1 VAEGRALGR
10 HGNRIGIIY
19 LHRRCQLSPG
29 NGDHE
34 IRASEIDSHF
44 PSLFSHSEKG
54 FCVNWGFYP
63 ARPAVTERSYKMGTS
78 TYELRC
84 RECGKTWG
92 NQPRSICEDC
102 FSPLEITYDYDSLRP
117 RISRDLLAS
126 RAPNMWRYRELLP
139 LPAGYQPSLPV
150 GFTPLVSAPRLGE
163 KIGSR
168 RLFVKNDAV
177 CLPTLSFKDRVVA
190 VALANAR
197 SFGFDTVACSSTG
210 NLANSVAA
218 QAAREG
224 LKAWI
229 FVPSDLEPAKILGT
243 QVFGAELV
251 RINGSYDHVNRLCS
265 QIADEHRWGFVNVN
279 LRPYYAEGSKTMG
292 YEIAEQ
298 LGWELPDN
306 VVVPMAGGSL
316 ITKIKKA
323 FDELIL
329 LGLVDPKPVKFFGA
343 QATGCSPI
351 STAIKQYSSEIEPQ
365 RPKTIARS
373 LAIGNPADGHYALKA
388 ITKSGGWSEDV
399 SDPEVVSSIQLLA
412 ESEGIFTETAGG
424 VTVGTARKLIQQD
437 RILPDET
444 TVLCITG
451 NGLKTTDVL
460 ADKYQAEAPIAPKLA
475 EFEAYLAAKAVS
487 LPAAFVETASVGR

>member
-1 VAEGRALGR
+1 MR
-10 HGNRIGIIY
+10 
-19 LHRRCQLSPG
+19 
-29 NGDHE
+29 
-34 IRASEIDSHF
+34 
-44 PSLFSHSEKG
+44 
-54 FCVNWGFYP
+54 
-63 ARPAVTERSYKMGTS
+63 TS
-78 TYELRC
+78 YELRC
-84 RECGKTWG
+84 RECGKTFE

-102 FSPLEITYDYDSLRP
+102 FSPLEITYDYDT
-117 RISRDLLAS
+117 IKKQVSREIFAS
-126 RAPNMWRYRELLP
+126 RAPNIWRYRELLP
-139 LPAGYQPSLPV
+139 LPAEFQPSLPV

-168 RLFVKNDAV
+168 RLCIKNDAV

-197 SFGFDTVACSSTG
+197 SFAFDTVACSSTG

-229 FVPSDLEPAKILGT
+229 FIPSDLEPAKILGT

-265 QIADEHRWGFVNVN
+265 QIADEHPWGFVNVN
-279 LRPYYAEGSKTMG
+279 LRPYYSEGSKTVG

-298 LGWELPDN
+298 LGWRLPDN
-306 VVVPMAGGSL
+306 IVVPMAGGSL

-329 LGLVDPKPVKFFGA
+329 LGLVEPKQVRFFGA
-343 QATGCSPI
+343 QASGCSPI
-351 STAIKQYSSEIEPQ
+351 STAIKQYSTEIEPQ

-373 LAIGNPADGHYALKA
+373 LAIGNPADGHYAIKA
-388 ITKSGGWSEDV
+388 ITKSGGWAEDIA
-399 SDPEVVSSIQLLA
+399 DHEVVNAIQLLA
-412 ESEGIFTETAGG
+412 ASEGIFTETAGG

-460 ADKYQAEAPIAPKLA
+460 ADKYQAERPISAKLT
-475 EFEAYLAAKAVS
+475 EFEAYLAAKLGKVADAV
-487 LPAAFVETASVGR
+487 LPGSAAFGDAAVV

>member
-1 VAEGRALGR
+1 
-10 HGNRIGIIY
+10 
-19 LHRRCQLSPG
+19 
-29 NGDHE
+29 
-34 IRASEIDSHF
+34 
-44 PSLFSHSEKG
+44 
-54 FCVNWGFYP
+54 
-63 ARPAVTERSYKMGTS
+63 MS
-78 TYELRC
+78 TYQLRC
-84 RECGKTWG
+84 RECGQTFE
-92 NQPRSICEDC
+92 NQPRSICEHC
-102 FSPLEITYDYDSLRP
+102 FSPLEVTYDYDTLKSQVSPALF
-117 RISRDLLAS
+117 AS
-126 RAPNMWRYRELLP
+126 RSPSVWRYRELLP

-150 GFTPLVSAPRLGE
+150 GYTPLVSAPRLGE

-168 RLFVKNDAV
+168 RLYVKNDAV

-197 SFGFDTVACSSTG
+197 AFGFETVACSSTG
-210 NLANSVAA
+210 NLANSLAA

-224 LKAWI
+224 FKAWI
-229 FVPSDLEPAKILGT
+229 FIPSDLEPAKILGT

-265 QIADEHRWGFVNVN
+265 QIADEHQWGFVNVN
-279 LRPYYAEGSKTMG
+279 LRPYYAEGSKTVG

-298 LGWELPDN
+298 LGWRLPDN
-306 VVVPMAGGSL
+306 IVVPMAGGSL

-329 LGLVDPKPVKFFGA
+329 LGLVEPKPVRFFGA
-343 QATGCSPI
+343 QASGCSPI
-351 STAIKQYSSEIEPQ
+351 STAVKQYSTEIEPQ

-373 LAIGNPADGHYALKA
+373 LAIGNPADGHYAIKA

-399 SDPEVVSSIQLLA
+399 ADYEMVNAIQLLA
-412 ESEGIFTETAGG
+412 STEGIFTETAGG
-424 VTVGTARKLIQQD
+424 VTVGAARKLIQQD

-460 ADKYQAEAPIAPKLA
+460 AGKFHAEQPIAPKLG
-475 EFEAYLAAKAVS
+475 EFEAYLAARVS
-487 LPAAFVETASVGR
+487 TLPAPPAIPAAVAAAMA

>member
-1 VAEGRALGR
+1 M
-10 HGNRIGIIY
+10 
-19 LHRRCQLSPG
+19 S
-29 NGDHE
+29 
-34 IRASEIDSHF
+34 
-44 PSLFSHSEKG
+44 
-54 FCVNWGFYP
+54 
-63 ARPAVTERSYKMGTS
+63 TS

-84 RECGKTWG
+84 RECGKTFG
-92 NQPRSICEDC
+92 NQPRSICEEC
-102 FSPLEITYDYDSLRP
+102 FSPLEITYDYDSIRP
-117 RISRDLLAS
+117 RVSREAFAS

-139 LPAGYQPSLPV
+139 LPEGYESSLPV
-150 GFTPLVSAPRLGE
+150 GYTPLVSASRLGE

-168 RLFVKNDAV
+168 KLFVKNDAV

-218 QAAREG
+218 QAARDG
-224 LKAWI
+224 FKAWI
-229 FVPSDLEPAKILGT
+229 FIPSDLEPAKILGT
-243 QVFGAELV
+243 QVYGAEVV
-251 RINGSYDHVNRLCS
+251 RISGNYDHVNRLCS
-265 QIADEHRWGFVNVN
+265 QIVDEHPWGFVNVN
-279 LRPYYAEGSKTMG
+279 LRPYYAEGSKTVG

-298 LGWELPDN
+298 LGWRLPDN

-343 QATGCSPI
+343 QASGCSPI

-365 RPKTIARS
+365 RPKTIVRS

-388 ITKSGGWSEDV
+388 VSKSGGWAEDV
-399 SDPEVVSSIQLLA
+399 TDAEVVESIQALA

-424 VTVGTARKLIQQD
+424 VTVGTARKLIHQD

-444 TVLCITG
+444 TVICVTG

-460 ADKYQAEAPIAPKLA
+460 ADQYESEGAIAPKLA
-475 EFEAYLAAKAVS
+475 EFEAYLATKVPRAVE
-487 LPAAFVETASVGR
+487 ETAAAIVGR

>member
-1 VAEGRALGR
+1 
-10 HGNRIGIIY
+10 
-19 LHRRCQLSPG
+19 
-29 NGDHE
+29 
-34 IRASEIDSHF
+34 
-44 PSLFSHSEKG
+44 
-54 FCVNWGFYP
+54 
-63 ARPAVTERSYKMGTS
+63 MGTSTS

-102 FSPLEITYDYDSLRP
+102 FSPLEVTYDYSSIRP
-117 RISRDLLAS
+117 RISRELFSS
-126 RAPNMWRYRELLP
+126 RAPNIWRYRELLP
-139 LPAGYQPSLPV
+139 LPAGFQPSLPV

-163 KIGSR
+163 KVGSR
-168 RLFVKNDAV
+168 RLYIKNDAV

-190 VALANAR
+190 VALANAGA
-197 SFGFDTVACSSTG
+197 FGFDTVACSSTG

-218 QAAREG
+218 QAARAG
-224 LKAWI
+224 FKAWI
-229 FVPSDLEPAKILGT
+229 FIPSDLEPAKILGT
-243 QVFGAELV
+243 QVFGAQLV
-251 RINGSYDHVNRLCS
+251 RISGSYDHVNRLCS
-265 QIADEHRWGFVNVN
+265 QIADERPWGFLNVN
-279 LRPYYAEGSKTMG
+279 LRPYYAEGSKTVG
-292 YEIAEQ
+292 FEIAEQ
-298 LGWELPDN
+298 LGWRLPDN

-329 LGLVDPKPVKFFGA
+329 LGLVKPKPVKFFGA

-373 LAIGNPADGHYALKA
+373 LAIGNPADGHYAIKA
-388 ITKSGGWSEDV
+388 ITASGGWSEDIC
-399 SDPEVVSSIQLLA
+399 DAEVVKSIQLLA

-424 VTVGTARKLIQQD
+424 VTVGAARKLIRQD

-460 ADKYQAEAPIAPKLA
+460 ADRYDCEAPIAPKLS
-475 EFEAYLAAKAVS
+475 EFEAYLAVKSAA
-487 LPAAFVETASVGR
+487 LPEAETAVVGHQSLVARGTQTLAADSSLAACAND

>member
-1 VAEGRALGR
+1 M
-10 HGNRIGIIY
+10 
-19 LHRRCQLSPG
+19 P
-29 NGDHE
+29 
-34 IRASEIDSHF
+34 
-44 PSLFSHSEKG
+44 
-54 FCVNWGFYP
+54 
-63 ARPAVTERSYKMGTS
+63 TS
-78 TYELRC
+78 AYELRC

-102 FSPLEITYDYDSLRP
+102 FSPLEITYDYDSLCS
-117 RISRDLLAS
+117 RISRDTFTA

-139 LPAGYQPSLPV
+139 LPEGFQPSLPV
-150 GFTPLVSAPRLGE
+150 GYTPLVTAPRLGE
-163 KIGSR
+163 KIGAR
-168 RLFVKNDAV
+168 QLFIKNDAV

-224 LKAWI
+224 FKAWI
-229 FVPSDLEPAKILGT
+229 FIPSDLEPAKILGT
-243 QVFGAELV
+243 QVFGANLV

-265 QIADEHRWGFVNVN
+265 QIADGHLAGERPWGFVNVN
-279 LRPYYAEGSKTMG
+279 LRPYYAEGSKTVG

-298 LGWELPDN
+298 LGWKLPDN
-306 VVVPMAGGSL
+306 IVVPMAGGSL

-329 LGLVDPKPVKFFGA
+329 LKLVEPKPVKFFGA

-351 STAIKQYSSEIEPQ
+351 STAIKQYSNEIEPQ

-388 ITKSGGWSEDV
+388 ITKSGGWAEDITD
-399 SDPEVVSSIQLLA
+399 SEVVESIQLLA

-424 VTVGTARKLIQQD
+424 VTVGTARKLIHQD

-460 ADKYQAEAPIAPKLA
+460 AEAYEAETPIAPKLA
-475 EFEAYLAAKAVS
+475 EFEAYLAAKVRG
-487 LPAAFVETASVGR
+487 LPAAVADAAAVGR

>member
-1 VAEGRALGR
+1 ME
-10 HGNRIGIIY
+10 
-19 LHRRCQLSPG
+19 
-29 NGDHE
+29 
-34 IRASEIDSHF
+34 
-44 PSLFSHSEKG
+44 
-54 FCVNWGFYP
+54 
-63 ARPAVTERSYKMGTS
+63 TS
-78 TYELRC
+78 TYQLRC

-102 FSPLEITYDYDSLRP
+102 FSPLEITYDYDSLRS
-117 RISRDLLAS
+117 RLSRDLFAS
-126 RAPNMWRYRELLP
+126 RSPNIWRYRELLP
-139 LPAGYQPSLPV
+139 LPEGFQPSLPV
-150 GFTPLVSAPRLGE
+150 GYTPLVSAPRLGE

-168 RLFVKNDAV
+168 RLLVKNDAV

-197 SFGFDTVACSSTG
+197 RFGFDTVACSSTG
-210 NLANSVAA
+210 NLANAVAA

-229 FVPSDLEPAKILGT
+229 FIPSDLEPAKILGT

-265 QIADEHRWGFVNVN
+265 QIADGHLPGERGWGFVNVN
-279 LRPYYAEGSKTMG
+279 LRPYYAEGSKTVG

-298 LGWELPDN
+298 LGWRLPDN
-306 VVVPMAGGSL
+306 IVVPMAGGSL

-351 STAIKQYSSEIEPQ
+351 STAIKHYSSEIEPQ

-373 LAIGNPADGHYALKA
+373 LAIGNPADGHSALQA
-388 ITKSGGWSEDV
+388 ITQSGGWSEDV
-399 SDPEVVSSIQLLA
+399 SDPEVVSGIQLLA
-412 ESEGIFTETAGG
+412 ETEGIFTETAGG

-460 ADKYQAEAPIAPKLA
+460 ADKYQAEIPIAPKLA
-475 EFEAYLAAKAVS
+475 EFEAYLATKAET
-487 LPAAFVETASVGR
+487 LPGEVAEAAAAVGSRGR